1 MNLDFKTLLPYL
13 AILISI
19 GMTWGMWSERLEA
32 VERKETLGIAYAL
45 SFLNNKITEQV
56 KINLTI
62 GTEYVKGNNDK
73 ATQLLNAR
81 QPKDNEPSIKDVI
94 SGDYSRK

>member
-32 VERKETLGIAYAL
+32 VERKADTISQMQQDIAVIKEKIIWIEKY
-45 SFLNNKITEQV
+45 LN
-56 KINLTI
+56 
-62 GTEYVKGNNDK
+62 GN
-73 ATQLLNAR
+73 
-81 QPKDNEPSIKDVI
+81 
-94 SGDYSRK
+94 